1 MGEEIKTTCPI
12 CGQGA
17 GQPLVLLKNL
27 HHTQVLYTID
37 CQPLCSCKWCGA
49 IFVGTNDINEKLK
62 TMIKIDAN

>member
-12 CGQGA
+12 CGQAA

-27 HHTQVLYTID
+27 HHT
-37 CQPLCSCKWCGA
+37 LCSCKWCGA
-49 IFVGTNDINEKLK
+49 IFVGTNDVNEKLK